1 MMNQKQA
8 LTLGLYLA
16 VIAPT
21 EEKAHEVGLTL
32 ASVAHGMSKKEV
44 AQCKRAAM
52 ARVRRLNRRMD
63 GALAV

>member
-16 VIAPT
+16 VTAPT
-21 EEKAHEVGLTL
+21 EEKAHDVGMKL
-32 ASVAHGMSKKEV
+32 ASLAHGMSKKEV

-52 ARVRRLNRRMD
+52 ARVRRLDRRMD
-63 GALAV
+63 GALAL